1 MIIKIYER
9 RPTQVRAIQW
19 NGPGD
24 HPSVISYD
32 EAKGKGLAPLYPG
45 GGAGYV
51 ETFDGVREVFPGDYL
66 LIGRYGVGDLWPMR
80 KGDFERDFKCIDTA
94 G

>member
-1 MIIKIYER
+1 MMR
-9 RPTQVRAIQW
+9 QRVRAWPLSI
-19 NGPGD
+19 
-24 HPSVISYD
+24 
-32 EAKGKGLAPLYPG
+32 LA
-45 GGAGYV
+45 AVRDNV
-51 ETFDGVREVFPGDYL
+51 ETFDGVREVFPGDYP